1 MRTGERGEPSCGVHT
16 LVAMQQRAV
25 MVRQSGPALRSS
37 HGLPHV
43 PLFDKTP
50 YHQTPGF
57 LTRRLHQIHVAIFLE
72 ECAAFNIT
80 PVQFSL
86 LKALSAGAEMDQAT
100 IATQIGV
107 DRTTTAGV
115 LRRLHARRLVK
126 WRNAPRDLRAKL
138 WRLTTAGNKLANKMA
153 PHASRSHERLVASLT
168 QSQLG
173 TYIGVLRRL
182 VDANNE
188 LGRAPLHLK

>member
-126 WRNAPRDLRAKL
+126 WRNAPHDLRAKL
-138 WRLTTAGNKLANKMA
+138 WRLTTAGNKLVKKMA
-153 PHASRSHERLVASLT
+153 PHASRSHERLVEA
-168 QSQLG
+168 
-173 TYIGVLRRL
+173 
-182 VDANNE
+182 
-188 LGRAPLHLK
+188 

>member
-1 MRTGERGEPSCGVHT
+1 MWTGERSEPSCAVHT

-37 HGLPHV
+37 YGRSHV
-43 PLFDKTP
+43 PLFDKRP

-57 LTRRLHQIHVAIFLE
+57 LIRRLHQIHVAIFLE

-86 LKALSAGAEMDQAT
+86 LKTLSAGTEMDQAT
-100 IATQIGV
+100 IATQIGGA
-107 DRTTTAGV
+107 TAGV

-126 WRNAPRDLRAKL
+126 WRNAPHDLRAKF
-138 WRLTTAGNKLANKMA
+138 WRLTATGNKLVKKMA

-173 TYIGVLRRL
+173 TYIDVLRRL

>member
-1 MRTGERGEPSCGVHT
+1 MRARIRSRRGT
-16 LVAMQQRAV
+16 LSRPQ
-25 MVRQSGPALRSS
+25 
-37 HGLPHV
+37 
-43 PLFDKTP
+43 FDNAP

-57 LTRRLHQIHVAIFLE
+57 LIRRLHQIHVAIFLE

-115 LRRLHARRLVK
+115 LRRLHARGLVR
-126 WRNAPRDLRAKL
+126 WRNAPHDLRAKF
-138 WRLTTAGNKLANKMA
+138 WRRTPAGDRLVKKMA
-153 PHASRSHERLVASLT
+153 AHASRSHERLVASLT
-168 QSQLG
+168 QSQQGRTSVFFGDWSMPTTSLDEPRCNSSS
-173 TYIGVLRRL
+173 LR
-182 VDANNE
+182 
-188 LGRAPLHLK
+188 GRRAC

>member
-1 MRTGERGEPSCGVHT
+1 
-16 LVAMQQRAV
+16 MQQRAV

-86 LKALSAGAEMDQAT
+86 LKALSVGAEMDQAT
-100 IATQIGV
+100 IATKIGV

-126 WRNAPRDLRAKL
+126 WRNAPHDLRAKF
-138 WRLTTAGNKLANKMA
+138 WRRTPAGDRLREKMGGDGGGS
-153 PHASRSHERLVASLT
+153 PERL
-168 QSQLG
+168 
-173 TYIGVLRRL
+173 
-182 VDANNE
+182 
-188 LGRAPLHLK
+188 

>member
-1 MRTGERGEPSCGVHT
+1 MVAIEQRRYGALPSARIRSGEEP
-16 LVAMQQRAV
+16 
-25 MVRQSGPALRSS
+25 
-37 HGLPHV
+37 
-43 PLFDKTP
+43 FDVQFDNTP

-57 LTRRLHQIHVAIFLE
+57 LIRRLHQIHVAIFLE

-86 LKALSAGAEMDQAT
+86 LKALSTGAEMDQAT

-126 WRNAPRDLRAKL
+126 WRNAPHDLRAKF
-138 WRLTTAGNKLANKMA
+138 WRRTPAGDRLVKKMA
-153 PHASRSHERLVASLT
+153 AHASRSHERVVGSLT
-168 QSQLG
+168 QAQRQSC
-173 TYIGVLRRL
+173 IDVLRRL
-182 VDANNE
+182 VDANND

>member
-1 MRTGERGEPSCGVHT
+1 V
-16 LVAMQQRAV
+16 Q
-25 MVRQSGPALRSS
+25 
-37 HGLPHV
+37 
-43 PLFDKTP
+43 FDNAP

-57 LTRRLHQIHVAIFLE
+57 LIRRLHQIHVAIFLE

-86 LKALSAGAEMDQAT
+86 LKTLSPGAEMDQAT

-115 LRRLHARRLVK
+115 LRRLHARGLVS
-126 WRNAPRDLRAKL
+126 WRNAPHDLRAKF
-138 WRLTTAGNKLANKMA
+138 WRRTPAGDRLVKKMA
-153 PHASRSHERLVASLT
+153 AHASRSHERLVGSLT
-168 QSQLG
+168 QSQQRA
-173 TYIGVLRRL
+173 YIDVLRRL

>member
-1 MRTGERGEPSCGVHT
+1 MGSEKSTHVCA
-16 LVAMQQRAV
+16 LVAMQQKRYRASFSARIRPGEETFD
-25 MVRQSGPALRSS
+25 VR
-37 HGLPHV
+37 
-43 PLFDKTP
+43 FDKTP

-57 LTRRLHQIHVAIFLE
+57 LIRRLHQVHVAIFLQ
-72 ECAAFNIT
+72 ECAAFDIT

-86 LKALSAGAEMDQAT
+86 LKALSGGEEMDQAT

-126 WRNAPRDLRAKL
+126 WRNAPQDRRAKF
-138 WRLTTAGNKLANKMA
+138 WRRTLTGDRLVKKMA
-153 PHASRSHERLVASLT
+153 AHASRSHERLVASLT
-168 QSQLG
+168 QSQLRSC
-173 TYIGVLRRL
+173 IDVLRRL

>member
-1 MRTGERGEPSCGVHT
+1 
-16 LVAMQQRAV
+16 MQQKSYGAAFRTCTP
-25 MVRQSGPALRSS
+25 SSYGPFD
-37 HGLPHV
+37 V

-57 LTRRLHQIHVAIFLE
+57 LIRRLHQIHVATFLE
-72 ECAAFNIT
+72 ECAAFDIT

-86 LKALSAGAEMDQAT
+86 IKALAAGVEMDQAT

-126 WRNAPRDLRAKL
+126 WRNDPHDLRAKF
-138 WRLTTAGNKLANKMA
+138 WRLTTAGKKLVKKMA
-153 PHASRSHERLVASLT
+153 PHASRSHERVVGSLT
-168 QSQLG
+168 QSQLRS
-173 TYIGVLRRL
+173 YIDVLRRL

>member
-1 MRTGERGEPSCGVHT
+1 M
-16 LVAMQQRAV
+16 
-25 MVRQSGPALRSS
+25 
-37 HGLPHV
+37 

-107 DRTTTAGV
+107 DRTTTSRGSSAP
-115 LRRLHARRLVK
+115 ARE
-126 WRNAPRDLRAKL
+126 
-138 WRLTTAGNKLANKMA
+138 TAGEMA
-153 PHASRSHERLVASLT
+153 QCSA
-168 QSQLG
+168 
-173 TYIGVLRRL
+173 
-182 VDANNE
+182 
-188 LGRAPLHLK
+188 

>member
-1 MRTGERGEPSCGVHT
+1 
-16 LVAMQQRAV
+16 
-25 MVRQSGPALRSS
+25 
-37 HGLPHV
+37 
-43 PLFDKTP
+43 
-50 YHQTPGF
+50 
-57 LTRRLHQIHVAIFLE
+57 
-72 ECAAFNIT
+72 
-80 PVQFSL
+80 
-86 LKALSAGAEMDQAT
+86 MDQAT

-126 WRNAPRDLRAKL
+126 WRNAPHDLRAKL
-138 WRLTTAGNKLANKMA
+138 WRLTTAGNKLVKKMA